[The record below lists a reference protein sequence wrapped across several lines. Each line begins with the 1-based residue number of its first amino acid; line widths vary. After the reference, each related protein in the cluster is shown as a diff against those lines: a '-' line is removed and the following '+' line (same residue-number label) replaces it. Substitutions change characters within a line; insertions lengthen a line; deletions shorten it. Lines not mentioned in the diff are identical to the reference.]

1 MHLSIPSAF
10 SICLGLFATTAFA
23 ETVVTLAGPLRFVT
37 TDSTKLPIKPTGNIT
52 VYYADFNASPTGNLG
67 LSVQKSAPAFEFTL
81 WIGTLFSYWH
91 PDGTPGNLPY
101 SMLPPV
107 PNTSPQLRESPLY
120 GGPYGLL
127 DGKFLGVDETQE
139 GIWWLC
145 TDNKD
150 KVPVLI
156 YKASATRGCKSTYV
170 ALLA

>member
-1 MHLSIPSAF
+1 MHFSIPSTF

-23 ETVVTLAGPLRFVT
+23 ETVVTQADVKFVT
-37 TDSTKLPIKPTGNIT
+37 TNSSTQPIRSTGNIT
-52 VYYADFNASPTGNLG
+52 IYYGDFNASPSGKLG
-67 LSVQKSAPAFEFTL
+67 LASQTSTPATIFNL
-81 WIGTLFSYWH
+81 WIGTLFSFYH
-91 PDGTPGNLPY
+91 PEGTPGNLPY

-127 DGKFLGVDETQE
+127 DGKFLGVDGVQE

-170 ALLA
+170 ALLE